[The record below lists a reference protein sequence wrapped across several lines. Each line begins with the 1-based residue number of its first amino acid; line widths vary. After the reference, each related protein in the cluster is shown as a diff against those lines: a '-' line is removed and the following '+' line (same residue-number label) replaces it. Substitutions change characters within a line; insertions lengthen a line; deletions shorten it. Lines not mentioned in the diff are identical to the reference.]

1 MEAHSARL
9 AEASAPL
16 DRRHFV
22 AGTVAA
28 CAAGLLPRPAHA
40 NVPVAYDWNAA
51 PPTDPKSDFI
61 NWMTRNRAED
71 STFVGQRWDRFKQL
85 LASRDIWDKRDIR
98 AFLLTP
104 REEFVTRQNLG
115 RAYEWHYLN
124 IGYGVTITGP
134 HTVAR
139 MTNSMD
145 VKFGDKVLEI
155 GTGSGYQSAYLSNL
169 TDKVWSIEII
179 KPLAERTR
187 RIYDTLI
194 ERGYSEYK
202 AITTKNADGYYG
214 WEQEGPFDKI
224 IVTCAIDHIPPPL
237 LQQLK
242 PNGIMVIPVGPPGVQ
257 HVLKVAKQQAADGAI
272 NVARSDIYQG
282 GRVSFVPF
290 TKLDGDL
297 IKGTHSGR

>member
-1 MEAHSARL
+1 MESHSARL
-9 AEASAPL
+9 GEASAPL
-16 DRRHFV
+16 DRRHFI
-22 AGTVAA
+22 AGIVGA
-28 CAAGLLPRPAHA
+28 CTACSLSKPAQA

-51 PPTDPKSDFI
+51 PPTDPKADFI
-61 NWMTRNRAED
+61 NWMTRNRGED
-71 STFVGQRWDRFKQL
+71 PTFLGQRWDRFKQL
-85 LASRDIWDKRDIR
+85 LASRDIWDKRDFR

-224 IVTCAIDHIPPPL
+224 IVTCAIDHIPPPCCSSSSRT
-237 LQQLK
+237 
-242 PNGIMVIPVGPPGVQ
+242 
-257 HVLKVAKQQAADGAI
+257 A
-272 NVARSDIYQG
+272 SW
-282 GRVSFVPF
+282 
-290 TKLDGDL
+290 
-297 IKGTHSGR
+297 